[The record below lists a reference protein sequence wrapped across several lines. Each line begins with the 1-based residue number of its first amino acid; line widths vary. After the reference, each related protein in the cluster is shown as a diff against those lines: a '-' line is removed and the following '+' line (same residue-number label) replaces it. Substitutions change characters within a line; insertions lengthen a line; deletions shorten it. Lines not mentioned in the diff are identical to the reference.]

1 MDGLSLN
8 FQLPVKAFNGGKF
21 VSCGEGI
28 HPTRVIDFY
37 EIIYVTEGILDMF
50 ENEKTLS
57 VPAGS
62 ALLLFPGRQHGG
74 RRLYPENLSFYWI
87 HFDLETKQKKSQV
100 LEIPQQVLIQRPMQ
114 MTELFRRFLDDQ
126 ESGQQ
131 NSLQASLL
139 VMQMLTE
146 MSVTGSEVPDAS
158 VRLVEQAV
166 KYIKLHLK
174 EVKGTAEIATALK
187 CNPDY
192 LGRKFKE
199 KFGWTLTDEI
209 HRQRI
214 HQAKRLLLDSVM
226 NIAEI
231 AAESGFEDPVYF
243 RKIFKRI
250 VGTSPSAYRQ
260 QYSRIYINTEYRW

>member
-1 MDGLSLN
+1 MDALSIN
-8 FQLPVKAFNGGKF
+8 MQLPIRGYNAGKF
-21 VSCGEGI
+21 VSRGEGT
-28 HPTRVIDFY
+28 HPTRIIDFH
-37 EIIYVTEGILDMF
+37 EIIFVTDGVLEIF
-50 ENEKTLS
+50 EAEKTLS

-62 ALLLFPGRQHGG
+62 ALLLYPNKQHGG
-74 RRLYPENLSFYWI
+74 VSPYPEDLSFYWI
-87 HFDLETKQKKSQV
+87 HFHVEKTGKSKSV
-100 LEIPQQVLIQRPMQ
+100 LELPQQVVLQRPMQ

-131 NSLQASLL
+131 HPLQASLL
-139 VMQMLTE
+139 VMQMLAE
-146 MSVTGSEVPDAS
+146 MALTGSDVPDAS
-158 VRLVEQAV
+158 ARLAEQAG

-174 EVKGTAEIATALK
+174 EVRGTAEIATALK

-199 KFGWTLTDEI
+199 KFDWTLTEEI

-231 AAESGFEDPVYF
+231 SQESGFEDTVYF

-250 VGTSPSAYRQ
+250 EGVSPSAYRK
-260 QYSRIYINTEYRW
+260 QYSRVYINTEYR